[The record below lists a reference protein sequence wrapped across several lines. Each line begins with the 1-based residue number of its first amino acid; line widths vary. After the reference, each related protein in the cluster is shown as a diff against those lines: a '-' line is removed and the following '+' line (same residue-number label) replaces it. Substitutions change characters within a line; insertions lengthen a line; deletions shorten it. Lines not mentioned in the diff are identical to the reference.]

1 MVTVEWEL
9 EHENLFAIIN
19 KIREENK
26 KFREE
31 NKLALFE
38 WKLESEHLDRK
49 SPNKISPMQYCQ
61 TLMKTNFRHLDDL
74 GLNKKMKDVRRFFNR
89 AFTSTD
95 DDGRIVDKDD
105 GAYEKNDQ
113 LLDVLE
119 YAMKPSYLDYFRSKY
134 VKEAGLV
141 AFKATMTPALSSRI
155 RKIVANDCGSDS
167 SLVNVPSGEQTFYLS
182 DREFSKFFKDVQLLS
197 ELKDPSGNAA
207 LVPPWLAGIPSPQLK
222 KKEWLKKTF
231 LKWDSFLSFEHCVS
245 RMHFDSQKNLA
256 KILKNVA
263 LDVDNFDSP
272 WNTLP
277 ITFNFKDQVRY
288 GEIRAILI
296 EIIRK
301 SLTCLTLLCKDC
313 AENQRKITGSQF
325 YFLMKNLFP
334 QSPRN
339 QLKIGITLRHTLRG
353 NFKVIDRM
361 YADAVFSCL
370 LRFMNDVRQSTLP
383 QVLESLMVKHD
394 GSADYEQQMRV
405 LKFALKMPFSNGQ
418 VLIPRLFVERN
429 QNGVL
434 DSLLL
439 VLDSTYALNKLKNKP
454 QHPKDH
460 PFAYI
465 KPPSWAKSVD
475 GEKRLYIEP
484 WDVCVP
490 PILRTGFLAKRYG
503 DWSPVASFDL
513 KVLSQEYDVLKD
525 FDYFQSVQ
533 VIEQQ
538 WEKQWVAENETQ
550 QRVLSEL
557 KRDWWYCTMLYHLQY
572 LCACYSL
579 VAKLCSNRNI
589 QVKLGMFHTL

>member
-1 MVTVEWEL
+1 MVTVEWEQKFPEL
-9 EHENLFAIIN
+9 DSENLDS
-19 KIREENK
+19 K
-26 KFREE
+26 
-31 NKLALFE
+31 
-38 WKLESEHLDRK
+38 
-49 SPNKISPMQYCQ
+49 SPMQYCENLI
-61 TLMKTNFRHLDDL
+61 TKHFPSLDPD
-74 GLNKKMKDVRRFFNR
+74 GFNKKVKDVRRFFNR
-89 AFTSTD
+89 AFTSTA
-95 DDGRIVDKDD
+95 DDGTIVDKDD

-119 YAMKPSYLDYFRSKY
+119 YAMKPSYFDYFRSKY
-134 VKEAGLV
+134 VKEARLV
-141 AFKATMTPALSSRI
+141 VFKATIAPALSSRI
-155 RKIVANDCGSDS
+155 RKIVAIDGGSDS
-167 SLVNVPSGEQTFYLS
+167 SLVNVPSGQQTFYLS
-182 DREFSKFFKDVQLLS
+182 DLEFQGYFKNNPSS
-197 ELKDPSGNAA
+197 EPPSGNSP
-207 LVPPWLAGIPSPQLK
+207 LVPPWLAGTPSSMFIKDIGNILK
-222 KKEWLKKTF
+222 KDLWNDASKVSIER
-231 LKWDSFLSFEHCVS
+231 CVS
-245 RMHFDSQKNLA
+245 RMHFTSQKNLA

-301 SLTCLTLLCKDC
+301 SLTSLTLLCKDC
-313 AENQRKITGSQF
+313 TENQRKITGSQF
-325 YFLMKNLFP
+325 YYLIKNLFP

-353 NFKVIDRM
+353 NFSVVDRM
-361 YADAVFSCL
+361 YADAVFCCL

-383 QVLESLMVKHD
+383 QVLESLMVKPD
-394 GSADYEQQMRV
+394 GTADYGQQMRV
-405 LKFALKMPFSNGQ
+405 LKFAFNIPFSNGQ
-418 VLIPRLFVERN
+418 VLIPRLFVERKD
-429 QNGVL
+429 GIL
-434 DSLLL
+434 DSLRL

-465 KPPSWAKSVD
+465 KPPSWAKSDD

-484 WDVCVP
+484 WDICVP
-490 PILRTGFLAKRYG
+490 PILRTGFLAERYG
-503 DWSPVASFDL
+503 EWSPVASFDL

-525 FDYFQSVQ
+525 FDYFQSIQ

-538 WEKQWVAENETQ
+538 WEKQWGKQWEAKQMSKTIDTEQIKE
-550 QRVLSEL
+550 RDEL

-589 QVKLGMFHTL
+589 QVNRFIRLNHSLMHVYSHICRLGIFSSTRKSK